1 MNYIMQNYE
10 MDKNGVFRHKVD
22 ESESNPMENFVISKQ
37 KYREMSMIESFLIKM
52 GSPRAKYLRPFTL
65 ILLDRPL
72 SFKW

>member
-37 KYREMSMIESFLIKM
+37 KYRKMSIIESLFIKM
-52 GSPRAKYLRPFTL
+52 GGPRAKYLRPFTM
-65 ILLDRPL
+65 ILLDRPF